1 MSRQLRKA
9 RAPDAGAIHKL
20 INAAAKTSQVLPR
33 SLNNVCEHVRDF
45 VIMEEDGAVI
55 GCCALHVSWEDLAEI
70 RSLVVDEKQR
80 GQGIGRQLVDACLK
94 EAVLLGIN
102 RVFLLTA
109 QRGFFEKLDFQE
121 VDKAT
126 LPHKIWRDCMECVQ
140 FPDCCEVALIKELKS

>member
-9 RAPDAGAIHKL
+9 RAADAGAIHKL
-20 INAAAKTSQVLPR
+20 INAAAKISQVLPR

-45 VIMEEDGAVI
+45 MVMEQDSAVI

-70 RSLVVDEKQR
+70 RSLVVDEKQQ

-94 EAVLLGIN
+94 DAVLLGIN

-109 QRGFFEKLDFQE
+109 QRGFFEKLGFQE